1 MSPSHVEAGSNLL
14 DDNKPNLEESF
25 GNCTMFLIVFVVFFL
40 ENGSQ
45 VSDESHSCVMPKQN
59 RTGIR
64 CNRKES
70 GWGKRGTL
78 SQSQVQNLGFET
90 GK

>member
-1 MSPSHVEAGSNLL
+1 MSPSHVEAGSYLL
-14 DDNKPNLEESF
+14 DEDKLILEERF
-25 GNCTMFLIVFVVFFL
+25 GNSTMLLIVFVVFFL

-45 VSDESHSCVMPKQN
+45 VSDESHSCVTLKQN
-59 RTGIR
+59 RAGIR

-70 GWGKRGTL
+70 GWENRGTL
-78 SQSQVQNLGFET
+78 SRSQHQNLGFET